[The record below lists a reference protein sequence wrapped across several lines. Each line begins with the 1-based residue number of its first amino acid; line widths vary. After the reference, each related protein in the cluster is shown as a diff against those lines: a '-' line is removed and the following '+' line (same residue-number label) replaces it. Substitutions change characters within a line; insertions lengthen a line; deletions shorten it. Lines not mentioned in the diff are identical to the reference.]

1 MLQWIRKHRKALA
14 GISVG
19 AGAFFAAISF
29 ITYKVMAAE
38 ETTASGNNLINI
50 GISTSDGN
58 DMASVLQ
65 MLLVLTVISLAPSI
79 LIMLTSFT
87 RIVIVLH
94 FTRAALGTQ
103 TVPPNQVII
112 GLSLFFTF
120 LGTFAILKKGAAN
133 TKDAS
138 LINIKTNNSNCS
150 NANVK
155 FITHYPAII
164 YTDQSFPKASA

>member
-94 FTRAALGTQ
+94 FTRA
-103 TVPPNQVII
+103 V
-112 GLSLFFTF
+112 LFFPVIRGITVA
-120 LGTFAILKKGAAN
+120 T
-133 TKDAS
+133 DATLQQLSDHLCFFPFPHMRQKIHYYRKYFS
-138 LINIKTNNSNCS
+138 LIITSTTSNLS
-150 NANVK
+150 VNLK
-155 FITHYPAII
+155 
-164 YTDQSFPKASA
+164 QM

>member
-79 LIMLTSFT
+79 LI
-87 RIVIVLH
+87 
-94 FTRAALGTQ
+94 
-103 TVPPNQVII
+103 
-112 GLSLFFTF
+112 
-120 LGTFAILKKGAAN
+120 
-133 TKDAS
+133 
-138 LINIKTNNSNCS
+138 
-150 NANVK
+150 
-155 FITHYPAII
+155 II
-164 YTDQSFPKASA
+164 YKNCNCVAFYEGRAWNTDSTT

>member
-1 MLQWIRKHRKALA
+1 
-14 GISVG
+14 
-19 AGAFFAAISF
+19 
-29 ITYKVMAAE
+29 MAAE

-94 FTRAALGTQ
+94 FTRVALGTQ

-112 GLSLFFTF
+112 GLSLFLTF
-120 LGTFAILKKGAAN
+120 LLCRLFYG
-133 TKDAS
+133 S
-138 LINIKTNNSNCS
+138 L
-150 NANVK
+150 
-155 FITHYPAII
+155 
-164 YTDQSFPKASA
+164 